1 AFADIGVDLGGAS
14 LRETAE
20 ELLFNKKLPLDSYK
34 TSIFSLDKK
43 SPTPLVMQTAIGQG
57 NTLVS
62 PMHMALITCA
72 IANDG
77 ILMKPYLIDEVVNSS
92 GDSVKKTEPTSYKR
106 LMTGNEANLLQK
118 LMQQVVNYGTA
129 SALNG
134 RGYTAAGKTGSAE
147 FDENGS
153 SHSWFIGY
161 SNIDDPDIVVS
172 IIVENGGSG
181 SEAAVPIAAQIFD
194 TYYFG

>member
-1 AFADIGVDLGGAS
+1 MSKLDALDRQILSMISDNARIPFLEVARACHVSGA
-14 LRETAE
+14 
-20 ELLFNKKLPLDSYK
+20 
-34 TSIFSLDKK
+34 
-43 SPTPLVMQTAIGQG
+43 AIHQR
-57 NTLVS
+57 
-62 PMHMALITCA
+62 I
-72 IANDG
+72 
-77 ILMKPYLIDEVVNSS
+77 
-92 GDSVKKTEPTSYKR
+92 
-106 LMTGNEANLLQK
+106 QK

-129 SALNG
+129 SALSG
-134 RGYTAAGKTGSAE
+134 RGYTAAGTTGSAE

-181 SEAAVPIAAQIFD
+181 SESAVPIAAQIFD